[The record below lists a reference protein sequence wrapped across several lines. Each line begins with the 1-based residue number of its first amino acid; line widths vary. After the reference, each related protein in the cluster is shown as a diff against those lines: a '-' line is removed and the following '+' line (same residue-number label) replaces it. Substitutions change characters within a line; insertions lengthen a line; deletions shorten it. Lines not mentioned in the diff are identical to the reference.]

1 VILPSTPAPQPLDQS
16 SVCPEF
22 ARPLHSA
29 QRGAERKEALGL
41 RTILARVLPLVFCCS
56 TLVNVAHAS
65 RQEELENLR
74 KRIAAVQQEIEKT
87 SESKVEAADEL
98 RESER
103 AISNSNRK
111 LAELAALQH
120 AADQKLSK
128 LQGQQQ
134 KLSTNMAEQQALL
147 SKLIYQQYLGGK
159 QEYLKLLLNNQDP
172 NQAARDLRYYQY
184 IARSRAT
191 WLATLRG
198 NLAALD
204 AISIST
210 REQRTELA
218 SLRTEQAAQKLTL
231 EKEQHSRQRML
242 GKISQ
247 QLHQQRREI
256 TRLQRDANRLSQL
269 VDKLTKMLARSK
281 SKSLFHNDNLP
292 DNRFDGN
299 PFDQLKGKLTLPV
312 RGEITNRFGTP
323 RPDST
328 VQWKGL
334 FLRTGSGQPV
344 KAIAAGQVVFADWL
358 RGFGNLMIIDH
369 GNGYMSLY
377 GNNETLYKQVGDVL
391 RGGDT
396 IAAVGNSGGNEDF
409 GLYFELRHES
419 KPLDPIKW
427 MATK

>member
-1 VILPSTPAPQPLDQS
+1 MTFLSAPAPQSFEQS
-16 SVCPEF
+16 LVRPES

-29 QRGAERKEALGL
+29 QRLVEGKEALTL
-41 RTILARVLPLVFCCS
+41 RTSLSRLLSLVLCS
-56 TLVNVAHAS
+56 LTLVGTVYAS
-65 RQEELENLR
+65 QQEELENLR
-74 KRIAAVQQEIEKT
+74 KRIAAVQRDMDKT
-87 SESKVEAADEL
+87 SESKAEAADAL

-134 KLSTNMAEQQALL
+134 KLSTNMTGQQALL
-147 SKLIYQQYLGGK
+147 GKLLYQQYLGGE

-191 WLATLRG
+191 WLATLRE

-218 SLRTEQAAQKLTL
+218 SLREEQAAQKKTR
-231 EKEQHSRQRML
+231 EKEQRARQQLL

-256 TRLQRDANRLSQL
+256 TRLQRDESRLSQL
-269 VDKLTKMLARSK
+269 VDKLTKILAQPK

-292 DNRFDGN
+292 DNRLDGS
-299 PFDQLKGKLTLPV
+299 PFEQLKGKLTLPV

-334 FLRTGSGQPV
+334 FVRTSSGQAV

-358 RGFGNLMIIDH
+358 RGFGNLLIIDH
-369 GNGYMSLY
+369 GKGYMSLY

-396 IAAVGNSGGNEDF
+396 IATVGNSGGNEDF

-419 KPLDPIKW
+419 KPLDPMKW
-427 MATK
+427 LATK